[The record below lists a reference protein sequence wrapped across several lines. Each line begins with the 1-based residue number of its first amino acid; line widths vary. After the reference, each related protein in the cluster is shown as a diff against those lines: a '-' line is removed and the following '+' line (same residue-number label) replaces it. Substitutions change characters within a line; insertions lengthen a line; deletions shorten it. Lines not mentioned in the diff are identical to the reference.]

1 MVLRDIYVCN
11 LYIKIK
17 VICNV
22 VVFYVYVQIVFIDK
36 VEMNNIFV

>member
-1 MVLRDIYVCN
+1 MVLRDIYVCY
-11 LYIKIK
+11 LYVKIK

-22 VVFYVYVQIVFIDK
+22 VVFYVYVQIVFINK